1 MKHKVEI
8 TLPTVPYDH
17 NLKDIIS
24 YLQTVV
30 SELTGTNAE
39 LYLNDYDFTSVS
51 SVWKNTRRASH
62 PNRILKE
69 Q

>member
-1 MKHKVEI
+1 LKHKVEI

-30 SELTGTNAE
+30 SQLTGTNAE

-51 SVWKNTRRASH
+51 SVWNKTRRDSH
-62 PNRILKE
+62 PKRIIKE